1 MDAKKCDVCGKF
13 YVAYPAP
20 LDSMALFSERGGIN
34 SGVRIDM
41 CGECMLEILDL
52 IERRGFMPVEDGQ
65 ISRTI
70 KFLNER
76 KRGEKG

>member
-1 MDAKKCDVCGKF
+1 MDAKKCDVCSKF

-20 LDSMALFSERGGIN
+20 LDSMALFPEDYGIN
-34 SGVRIDM
+34 SGVRIDL

-52 IERRGFMPVEDGQ
+52 MERRGFIPVKDGQ

-76 KRGEKG
+76 KGGEEG